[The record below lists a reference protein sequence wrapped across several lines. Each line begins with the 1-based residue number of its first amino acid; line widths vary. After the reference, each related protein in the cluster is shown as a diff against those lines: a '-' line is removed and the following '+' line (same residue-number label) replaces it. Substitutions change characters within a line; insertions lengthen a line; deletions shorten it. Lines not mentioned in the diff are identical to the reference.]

1 MTKTT
6 RNVKIC
12 LYFLVEKL
20 KMLLP
25 KNTAHQT
32 SLFGTDLLQL
42 LDIQDPLLQLAAV
55 IPWSKFEEEF
65 AQYYTPDVG
74 RPAKPIR
81 LMVGLQL
88 LKYIENLSD
97 EKVVVQFKRNPYYQ
111 AFCGQTEF
119 SLDLPCDST
128 ELVHFRKRIGEKGFE
143 KIFQVSVGL
152 HGKTALEETVN
163 IDTTVQ
169 EKAITYPTD
178 AKLAIKIINRL
189 NKLAKRY
196 GIQQRRTFTK
206 EVKNLRLA
214 IRHFRHVKRRT
225 KAKAALK
232 RLRTITGIL
241 IRELRRTLPKYSLF
255 EIHQKEFLFY
265 ERVLKQQ
272 PKDKN
277 KIYSLHEPDVYCIG
291 KGKDHK
297 QYEYGNK
304 VSVASTAKT
313 NIIVGV
319 VSHEKNIHDNHTLPE
334 VLDHIESSRGK
345 TVKLAVCDR
354 GYRGKKT
361 FGETHVI
368 LPAPPLKKDNRY
380 QRDKKRKRCRRRA
393 AIEPIIGHLKTDF
406 RLTRNFLKGIAGDSI
421 NLLMA
426 ACAWNMAK
434 WMREAMLLLFALI
447 FSLKVVLRSTMTK
460 ITLPLKLS
468 EIFLGNLAVVG
479 SQNY

>member
-1 MTKTT
+1 
-6 RNVKIC
+6 
-12 LYFLVEKL
+12 
-20 KMLLP
+20 MLLP
-25 KNTAHQT
+25 ANTAHQT
-32 SLFGTDLLQL
+32 NLFGIDLLQQ
-42 LDIQDPLLQLAAV
+42 LDVDDPLLQLANI
-55 IPWSKFEEEF
+55 IPWAEF
-65 AQYYTPDVG
+65 DQAFAKHYTPGIG

-111 AFCGQTEF
+111 AFCGETEF

-128 ELVHFRKRIGEKGFE
+128 ELVHFRKRIGEEGFE
-143 KIFQVSVGL
+143 KIFQASVGL
-152 HGKTALEETVN
+152 HGKEALEATVN

-169 EKAITYPTD
+169 EKNITYPTD

-189 NKLAKRY
+189 NKLAKAY
-196 GIQQRRTFTK
+196 GIQQRRTFTQ

-214 IRHFRHVKRRT
+214 IRHFRHPKRRA
-225 KAKAALK
+225 KAKRALK
-232 RLRTITGIL
+232 RLRTIARIL
-241 IRELRRTLPKYSLF
+241 IRELRRTLPKHSLF
-255 EIHQKEFLFY
+255 EHHQKDFLFY
-265 ERVLKQQ
+265 EGVLEQQ

-277 KIYSLHEPDVYCIG
+277 KIYSLHEPAVYCIG

-304 VSVASTAKT
+304 VSIASTAKT

-319 VSHEKNIHDNHTLPE
+319 VSHESNIHDNHTLPE
-334 VLDHIESSRGK
+334 VLSHIESSRGK
-345 TVKLAVCDR
+345 EVEYAVCDR
-354 GYRGKKT
+354 GYRGKKQ
-361 FGETHVI
+361 FGNTEII

-406 RLTRNFLKGIAGDSI
+406 RLTRNFLKGIVGDSI

-434 WMREAMLLLFALI
+434 WMREAILFLFVQILL
-447 FSLKVVLRSTMTK
+447 VK
-460 ITLPLKLS
+460 IVSKSARQQKIRPLKRS
-468 EIFLGNLAVVG
+468 ENFLINIVVYERQYPRLFQG
-479 SQNY
+479 